1 MRKIEV
7 ILIVLGLISATL
19 WFLQIFSPE
28 KQGRFQ
34 MMGVGE
40 SSTIVVLDTMVGDVK
55 VFDSEI
61 DKEPILDWKYQ

>member
-7 ILIVLGLISATL
+7 ILIVFGLITATL
-19 WFLQIFSPE
+19 WFLQIVNPE
-28 KQGRFQ
+28 KPGRFQ

-40 SSTIVVLDTMVGDVK
+40 SSTIVVLDTIFGDVK